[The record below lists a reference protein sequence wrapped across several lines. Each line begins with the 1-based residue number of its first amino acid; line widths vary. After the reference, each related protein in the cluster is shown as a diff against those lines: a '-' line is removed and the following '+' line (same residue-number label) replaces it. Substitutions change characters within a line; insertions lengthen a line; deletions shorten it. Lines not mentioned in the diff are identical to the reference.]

1 MQSPGAVTMEW
12 IAANWIVLGA
22 GALLV
27 VLALWLLL
35 RRRKPTGVARD
46 YRDVLSEGAAPAA
59 RNSALIDAPP
69 AAAVAPIAPPA
80 SAETEPPLG
89 DAGDDLTRI
98 KSVGPKLSAALRSL
112 GVTSYAQ
119 IAAWSE
125 ADLAA
130 IDAQLG
136 AFAGRAKRDNWI
148 EQCGF
153 LSSGDIAGYEAKFG
167 KL

>member
-1 MQSPGAVTMEW
+1 MEW

-22 GALLV
+22 GAVLGL
-27 VLALWLLL
+27 LALWLLL
-35 RRRKPTGVARD
+35 SRRKPKPVSRD

-69 AAAVAPIAPPA
+69 AAAVAPIAAPHASVMEGLGEPTPA
-80 SAETEPPLG
+80 DE
-89 DAGDDLTRI
+89 GDDLTRI
-98 KSVGPKLSAALRSL
+98 KSVGPKLSAALRAL
-112 GVTSYAQ
+112 GITRYAQ

-136 AFAGRAKRDNWI
+136 AFAGRAARDNWT
-148 EQCGF
+148 EQCVL
-153 LSSGDIAGYEAKFG
+153 LSSGDSAAYEAKFG

>member
-1 MQSPGAVTMEW
+1 MEW
-12 IAANWIVLGA
+12 IAANWIVFGA
-22 GALLV
+22 GALLMA
-27 VLALWLLL
+27 LALWLLL
-35 RRRKPTGVARD
+35 RRRRPGAVSRD

-69 AAAVAPIAPPA
+69 AAAVAPIAPLAGTATDGTPDA
-80 SAETEPPLG
+80 
-89 DAGDDLTRI
+89 AGDDLTRI
-98 KSVGPKLSAALRSL
+98 KSIGPKLSAALQAL
-112 GVTSYAQ
+112 GVTRYAQ

-136 AFAGRAKRDNWI
+136 PFAGRPGRDNWI
-148 EQCGF
+148 EQCRF